1 MANYTVVKKD
11 EFLFE
16 EGDFPEFMYIVRSG
30 QFSLF
35 VRNSNRGRDAS
46 GGDGNGSGNRN
57 GDDNAQLEKELTLVG
72 PGSLIGEMALFD
84 KKPRSASARATV
96 DSSVVKLPYDQLE
109 KQLEELPDWVKIT
122 MRTMCEKLRQTNKK
136 F

>member
-1 MANYTVVKKD
+1 MTNYTVVKKD

-35 VRNSNRGRDAS
+35 VK
-46 GGDGNGSGNRN
+46 DGQS
-57 GDDNAQLEKELTLVG
+57 EKELTLVG

-84 KKPRSASARATV
+84 KKLRSASARATT
-96 DSSVVKLPYDQLE
+96 DSTVVKLPYEQLE
-109 KQLEELPDWVKIT
+109 KQLEELPEWVKIT
-122 MRTMCEKLRQTNKK
+122 MRTMCDKLRQTNKK